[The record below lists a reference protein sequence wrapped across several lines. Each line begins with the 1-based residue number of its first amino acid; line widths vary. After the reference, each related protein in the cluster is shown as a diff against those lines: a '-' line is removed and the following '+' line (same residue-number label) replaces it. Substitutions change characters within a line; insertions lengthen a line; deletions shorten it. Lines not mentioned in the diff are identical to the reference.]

1 MQLFLSPPIYGILT
15 KLIQSK
21 FSLSLLK
28 NIHIIKKE
36 TKKTLMKKNS
46 TCQNLKEEPKEQYLN
61 TVPKSCL

>member
-46 TCQNLKEEPKEQYLN
+46 TCQNLKEEPKE
-61 TVPKSCL
+61 